1 MIAASKL
8 LLPTRRLKALQSKSL
23 AHYLH
28 YSHILTSPL
37 CIYRQEAML
46 RSYHELVMRIPL
58 VKNLV
63 EVGDAEA
70 LEALYRNVSCVRT
83 PYQ

>member
-1 MIAASKL
+1 
-8 LLPTRRLKALQSKSL
+8 
-23 AHYLH
+23 
-28 YSHILTSPL
+28 
-37 CIYRQEAML
+37 
-46 RSYHELVMRIPL
+46 MRIPL